1 MRSLDDSDDAQW
13 FWDQIGHRVE
23 GKLRKANIHTPTL
36 QGLPEGSPWTAED
49 GFSSFSFFQS
59 WSTRP
64 TVAGKACDAELAR
77 MAT

>member
-1 MRSLDDSDDAQW
+1 MRSLDDNDDAQW
-13 FWDQIGHRVE
+13 FRDRIGHRVG

-59 WSTRP
+59 CSTRP
-64 TVAGKACDAELAR
+64 TVAGKARDSAVACME
-77 MAT
+77 T